1 MCSGFSCWMM
11 KRLIRVCPVDN
22 VKYKVKWPV
31 GELAILGEGISFFMG
46 CSKNYIMYWGGVTS
60 IIVSPVVE
68 KVCTN
73 FVGVESLFCVLFL
86 GIIMFYICSRT
97 IHSGVG
103 QNAVGGV
110 YCFVVVCR

>member
-1 MCSGFSCWMM
+1 M
-11 KRLIRVCPVDN
+11 DN

-46 CSKNYIMYWGGVTS
+46 CSKNYIMYWGVTS
-60 IIVSPVVE
+60 IIVSPVVK

-73 FVGVESLFCVLFL
+73 FAGVESLFCVLFWW
-86 GIIMFYICSRT
+86 IIMFHICSRT

-110 YCFVVVCR
+110 YCFVVVCRL

>member
-1 MCSGFSCWMM
+1 MM

-46 CSKNYIMYWGGVTS
+46 CSKNYIMYWGVTS
-60 IIVSPVVE
+60 IIVSPDAE

-73 FVGVESLFCVLFL
+73 FFGDKSLFCVLFL
-86 GIIMFYICSRT
+86 EVIMFHI
-97 IHSGVG
+97 
-103 QNAVGGV
+103 
-110 YCFVVVCR
+110 